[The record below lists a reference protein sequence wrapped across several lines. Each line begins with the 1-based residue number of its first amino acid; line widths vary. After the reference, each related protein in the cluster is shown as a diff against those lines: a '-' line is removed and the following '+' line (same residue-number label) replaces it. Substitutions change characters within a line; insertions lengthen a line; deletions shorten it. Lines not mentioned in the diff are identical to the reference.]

1 MHAASMRARRRACD
15 AAAAA
20 TDAAGGVEATMWAVS
35 VWGAWAAFRAADLQL
50 QGDAL
55 FDSMD

>member
-1 MHAASMRARRRACD
+1 MRARRRACD

-20 TDAAGGVEATMWAVS
+20 TDAAGVEATMWAVS